1 MIFTKYLDVFYIVV
15 GAFIA
20 IYAKAEE
27 QQNTII
33 LIIGIVLLMYGLYR
47 IASRLPSKNKEQN
60 DDNDFNNEL

>member
-1 MIFTKYLDVFYIVV
+1 MFTKYLDIIYIVV

-27 QQNTII
+27 QQNTMI

-47 IASRLPSKNKEQN
+47 IASRLPSKNKEQD
-60 DDNDFNNEL
+60 DDNKYKNEL